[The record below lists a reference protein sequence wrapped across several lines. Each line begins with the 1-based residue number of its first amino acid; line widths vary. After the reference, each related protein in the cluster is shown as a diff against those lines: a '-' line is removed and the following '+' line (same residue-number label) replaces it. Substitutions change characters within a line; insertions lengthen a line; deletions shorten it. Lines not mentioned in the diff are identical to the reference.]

1 MKQPYWFITCA
12 IIGIIFVSG
21 CTTVKIAESTATDDK
36 PNSLNRSVAY
46 SPQTRAKLK
55 QLGQLLSDLKNELV
69 QSRAA
74 REGIFAS
81 REILLAQKLRI
92 RLRIAKFG
100 IAYNQLDASEKNADP
115 RLLDDFVKYLET
127 AKYLEAAQ
135 NYSDKLK
142 ELQHIEEE
150 MALNIVARKNIDMQ
164 IQSLNNQIQT
174 METMYKQ
181 IGEHL

>member
-46 SPQTRAKLK
+46 SSQTRAKLK
-55 QLGQLLSDLKNELV
+55 QLGQLLSDLKNELA

-74 REGIFAS
+74 REGTFAS
-81 REILLAQKLRI
+81 RKILLAQKLRI
-92 RLRIAKFG
+92 RLRIAEFG
-100 IAYNQLDASEKNADP
+100 IAYNQLDVSEKNADP
-115 RLLDDFVKYLET
+115 RLLDDFIKYR
-127 AKYLEAAQ
+127 EAAQ
-135 NYSDKLK
+135 NYSDQLQ

-150 MALNIVARKNIDMQ
+150 MALNIAARKNIDMR